1 MPYFVYRITAM
12 KELNH
17 VDTFDK
23 YRDAKDLVRQLRKE
37 QAEENTDII
46 RLIFAKH
53 KTEAEL
59 ELLKP
64 REPRPT
70 GEE

>member
-1 MPYFVYRITAM
+1 MPYFVYRISAM
-12 KELNH
+12 KELTH
-17 VDTFDK
+17 IDTFDK
-23 YRDAKDLVRQLRKE
+23 YRDARNLVREMRKE
-37 QAEENTDII
+37 QSEEDTDII
-46 RLIFAKH
+46 RLIFARH